1 MDDVQRVA
9 FDFHGARLVV
19 DAPRPSWTAGMRDS
33 FRWYLSDEAPEPAF
47 RLAIREDENPA
58 VPSHLPL
65 TWTGQLQEREPARM
79 YETDTLWALEVGSHG
94 YVLIDHAAA
103 KAELVMR
110 RGSERAFTMTP
121 IVAVL
126 SAALHARGQH
136 IVHGASLGC
145 RDGDGAILICAPSGF
160 GKTTTSLALAR
171 EGYRLFADDVSMI
184 VSRTD
189 ASGPRIWG
197 LPNWLRIHRKTLE
210 MLPWL
215 GPLPDRW
222 NAEDEQAV
230 ALHDMEAILP
240 VGKAAP
246 APLRAVIV
254 IGTRADRHAVVPL
267 GRAEALVRLAKDNVS
282 NSAAGVTPWH
292 RQQFAAYADAL
303 KSCPVFE
310 LHAGTD
316 LASLADAVDAAL
328 GAAAGS

>member
-1 MDDVQRVA
+1 MGEQHRVA
-9 FDFHGARLVV
+9 FDFHGAGLVV
-19 DAPRPSWTAGMRDS
+19 DAPRRSWTAGMQDS
-33 FRWYLSDEAPEPAF
+33 FRWYVTTQAPEPAF
-47 RLAIREDENPA
+47 RLAVHEDEDPRVPA
-58 VPSHLPL
+58 HIPL
-65 TWTGQLQEREPARM
+65 TWTGPLQERETGRM
-79 YETDTLWALEVGSHG
+79 YETDRLWALEVENHG
-94 YVLIDHAAA
+94 YLLIDHGAGT
-103 KAELVMR
+103 AELVMR

-171 EGYRLFADDVSMI
+171 EGFRLFADDVSMI
-184 VSRTD
+184 VSKTET
-189 ASGPRIWG
+189 SGPRIWG

-215 GPLPDRW
+215 GPLPDKW
-222 NAEDEQAV
+222 NAQDEQAV

-240 VGKAAP
+240 VGRTAP
-246 APLRAVIV
+246 ATLRAVIV
-254 IGTRADRHAVVPL
+254 IGARAERHAVVPL
-267 GRAEALVRLAKDNVS
+267 ARAEALVRLAKDNVS

-292 RQQFAAYADAL
+292 RRQFSAYAEAL
-303 KSCPVFE
+303 TSCPVFE

-316 LASLADAVDAAL
+316 LASLADVVDAAL
-328 GAAAGS
+328 AASRP

>member
-1 MDDVQRVA
+1 MDDRHCVA
-9 FDFHGARLVV
+9 FDFHGAGLEVE
-19 DAPRPSWTAGMRDS
+19 APRDSWVAGMKDS
-33 FRWYLSDEAPEPAF
+33 FRWYVAGHAPEPAF
-47 RLAIREDENPA
+47 RLTVQEDENPR
-58 VPSHLPL
+58 VPAPIPL
-65 TWTGQLQEREPARM
+65 TWTGLLQDRAVGRM
-79 YETDTLWALEVGSHG
+79 YETDTLWALEVEDHG
-94 YVLIDHAAA
+94 FLLIDHAAA
-103 KAELVMR
+103 TAELVMR

-145 RDGDGAILICAPSGF
+145 RDGKGAILICAPSGY

-189 ASGPRIWG
+189 TSGPLVWG

-222 NAEDEQAV
+222 NSEDEQAV
-230 ALHDMEAILP
+230 ALHAMDGILP
-240 VGKAAP
+240 VGKTEP
-246 APLRAVIV
+246 APLRAVIL
-254 IGTRADRHAVVPL
+254 IGERAERHAVVPL
-267 GRAEALVRLAKDNVS
+267 SRAEALVRLAKDNVS
-282 NSAAGVTPWH
+282 SSGAGVTPWH
-292 RQQFAAYADAL
+292 RRQFAAYADAI
-303 KSCPVFE
+303 KACPVLE

-316 LASLADAVDAAL
+316 LPALADVVDAAL
-328 GAAAGS
+328 GT